1 VAYSE
6 HIVAAATI
14 ASIMLRIAM
23 AVRTNLGPLRKGRG
37 FGATELA
44 RIAGISRQTLHAIEA
59 GAYVP
64 NTAVALRLAQTLGV
78 GVEAIFAL
86 EEQKSEN
93 GVVSGRLLEPGQVV
107 TNAPVQLVAVGE
119 NTVAV
124 PAVRSEYFIGPYD
137 AVVKSARGGQAAT
150 FERVG
155 EAEAQST
162 RLLLAGCDPAAAVL
176 VNEMRPAGVE
186 LVPWHANSAKALEL
200 LRESS
205 IHIAGCHF
213 GRDASET
220 AIRPMFGG
228 DFVVMTLTTW
238 EEGLVVV
245 AGNPKSI
252 RGVEDLVRPDV
263 VIINREAGAGSRRI
277 LDEELKR
284 AGIGPER
291 VQGYARTAPAHLAAA
306 REVAEGR
313 SDCCIAPSIAARAL
327 GLGFVPLLSERYD
340 LVVRRELMTL
350 GLMQAFLNS
359 LTSAALRRKL
369 AVVGG
374 YDMSAMGR
382 VVG

>member
-1 VAYSE
+1 
-6 HIVAAATI
+6 
-14 ASIMLRIAM
+14 M

-93 GVVSGRLLEPGQVV
+93 GIVSGRLLEPGQAA

-155 EAEAQST
+155 EEAQST
-162 RLLLAGCDPAAAVL
+162 RLLLAGCDPAAAAL
-176 VNEMRPAGVE
+176 VNETRLAGVE
-186 LVPWHANSAKALEL
+186 LIPWHANSAKALEL
-200 LRESS
+200 LREGS

-228 DFVVMTLTTW
+228 DFVVVTLATW
-238 EEGLVVV
+238 EEGLVVA

-252 RGVEDLVRPDV
+252 RRVEDLVRPDV
-263 VIINREAGAGSRRI
+263 VLINREAGAGSRRI

-284 AGIGPER
+284 AGICPER

-327 GLGFVPLLSERYD
+327 GLSFVPLLSERYD
-340 LVVRRELMTL
+340 LVVRRELLTL

-374 YDMSAMGR
+374 YDTSAMGR
-382 VVG
+382 VVE